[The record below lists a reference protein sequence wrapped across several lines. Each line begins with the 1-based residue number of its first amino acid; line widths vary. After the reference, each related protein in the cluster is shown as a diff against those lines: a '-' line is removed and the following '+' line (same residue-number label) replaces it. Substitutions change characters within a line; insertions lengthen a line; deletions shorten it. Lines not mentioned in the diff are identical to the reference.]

1 MKMVVLS
8 IIEGEYTLGDHTGGE
23 TLLKEHKEFYLNK
36 TLPFHEIEKLFDGNL
51 TEYVQERIYESTKY
65 YIEKYFDR
73 YLLSLA
79 NISKI
84 YLNNL
89 TEFTHSKILIG
100 VSDYG
105 DVTGIPLK
113 EYQIEPLKGE
123 LVNKVINYYDNI
135 IGLHNIKGDIE
146 IKIGETIYYD
156 FEKLVHIL
164 KKHTRINIH
173 KVKNPRNKNTQIT
186 KLKNKI
192 DELKQEEAD
201 YLIKLEE
208 YKRLMDI
215 KIQYNNKYSVPFNK
229 LIRSDEIMLEFYKY
243 SSLTIKELCEILSVL
258 RSRIIK
264 RRDVE
269 EYLLNGLYIQN
280 TLYPNDKQKD
290 NYYGELVKTFLEE
303 YKYFKIIQL
312 RKNINIPRFN
322 MKNPMKR
329 LSPLLNNVSIFNEQ
343 LDMDFYM
350 IEIEI
355 PFIKDVNA
363 YIASKKNK
371 KILERGYAYNMNMP
385 CTI

>member
-1 MKMVVLS
+1 
-8 IIEGEYTLGDHTGGE
+8 
-23 TLLKEHKEFYLNK
+23 
-36 TLPFHEIEKLFDGNL
+36 
-51 TEYVQERIYESTKY
+51 
-65 YIEKYFDR
+65 
-73 YLLSLA
+73 
-79 NISKI
+79 
-84 YLNNL
+84 
-89 TEFTHSKILIG
+89 
-100 VSDYG
+100 
-105 DVTGIPLK
+105 
-113 EYQIEPLKGE
+113 
-123 LVNKVINYYDNI
+123 
-135 IGLHNIKGDIE
+135 
-146 IKIGETIYYD
+146 
-156 FEKLVHIL
+156 
-164 KKHTRINIH
+164 
-173 KVKNPRNKNTQIT
+173 
-186 KLKNKI
+186 
-192 DELKQEEAD
+192 
-201 YLIKLEE
+201 
-208 YKRLMDI
+208 MDI